1 MQQDSVPQ
9 MSGYKE
15 FKTYRR
21 MSSEVCS
28 LIT

>member
-9 MSGYKE
+9 MAGYKE

-21 MSSEVCS
+21 NNSEVS
-28 LIT
+28 LLL

>member
-21 MSSEVCS
+21 NNSEVYNN
-28 LIT
+28 I

>member
-9 MSGYKE
+9 MAGYKE

-21 MSSEVCS
+21 FNSEVFYI
-28 LIT
+28 L